1 MNKYRVITHTRTRT
15 LAIIVA
21 VVFCVLLCCVFCAC
35 NTDFLNDNSFKNDK
49 DYIEVESLRI
59 SNADIRLSPT
69 GDTSTYKLNVEV
81 LPANAT
87 NRKLT
92 YYIPSEY
99 HEFVHVSNDGV
110 ITAIKESDGK
120 TIPLTVTSTTNK
132 EATLLLSVTVERV
145 SVERMTFKTEVINLL
160 YNGEEGLVELD
171 FYPAH
176 AIDGRTVTFTSLNE
190 DVARVNAR
198 GEVSPVGVGNATIKA
213 TSTTMTGKVLNAFT
227 SVVVSYAK
235 GQYQLDVSG
244 IAQYNQVIGDFS
256 AINFTLL
263 ILGEN
268 VDPNPEIEWYVD
280 TERVLGISDSTQ
292 YTHIP
297 NATTQI
303 TYHVYAY
310 VTAYG
315 HSTVKLSSN
324 PITIFKP
331 FYGIDLNYANLS
343 DLYTSYAYGD
353 EVTFELSTGDSSST
367 VVKYDWYLSRTNGSS
382 KSIYV
387 GSTLPS
393 NRNFTCRINVAGDY
407 IMSARGVDLNGNMVN
422 QVQFEFSSEKF
433 VEGDVL
439 VAEPIVINDGLPPDS
454 YHWYIVECQENGDY
468 NDSDKVLYRDTGAQ
482 EQFTFPLEKG
492 FYRIIVTASI
502 QGKEATTKVNGEDK
516 IYSYVSSPIRVYG
529 ATEKD
534 TAVSND
540 LINIEDKVNQDFI
553 YRSVSEITDVNIEG
567 MVFDGEEVVYVEW
580 NNVPHSAFFTV
591 EITFTDGEIIILDSA
606 HPVEG
611 VTFGSNYCYIYSP
624 IATLND
630 AFSLRI
636 KQKGSLFSRTY
647 NYGIENSHG
656 VGDETHV
663 LTFDEEV
670 YQYFKPI
677 EYQGDES
684 KLSPAINTY
693 LSSIQQLEELYAYI
707 ALYAPSRSEVIT
719 KSSEIINSKVYE
731 TYVTDVYLAFDLDT
745 LPAIYTNSANTE
757 EYVAIYGEDLAKVLV
772 VLENVADNLS
782 YNVKSMAKAERK
794 GDGYTLKI
802 YLPSD
807 RTFDTVVLKPE
818 GEVAI
823 TDSLNYSSSPW
834 TDVARTFYVDNREE
848 VFVYNSEE
856 LVFVLEN
863 GYKPIPT
870 GSDDLSALYVKIKRA
885 LVSIIGD
892 EMTDYEKVLAIYDYL
907 GNNVRYNYAVIEA
920 EVEQNYDS
928 SYLEGV
934 FNTKSATCLGYA
946 KAFSAMC
953 NVLGVK
959 VITVVGDVGEESVG
973 HAWNKVY
980 LDGKWYNVDV
990 TTGSKEFNGYN
1001 GVTHS
1006 TFMLSDTA
1014 YADFMGGVTLR
1025 GNYPPA
1031 LFDYDYYLN
1040 TSYNGTTLIVD
1051 ELSDIKAILS
1061 SATVTGNYAIELV
1074 FSESVFADGDAVEE
1088 FLTSAD
1094 FGESDYITSLP
1105 VSESGRTRIVIFDIT
1120 VM

>member
-1 MNKYRVITHTRTRT
+1 MRT
-15 LAIIVA
+15 LAIVLAI
-21 VVFCVLLCCVFCAC
+21 VFCTILCCVLSAC
-35 NTDFLNDNSFKNDK
+35 NTDFMDDNSFKDDK

-59 SNADIRLSPT
+59 ANADIRLSPS
-69 GDTSTYKLNVEV
+69 GDTATYKLNVEV
-81 LPANAT
+81 VPANAT

-99 HEFVHVSNDGV
+99 HEFVTVSPEGV
-110 ITAIKESDGK
+110 LTAIKESDGK
-120 TIPLTVTSTTNK
+120 TIPLTVTSSTNK
-132 EATLLLSVTVERV
+132 EATLSLSVTVERV
-145 SVERMTFKTEVINLL
+145 SVERMYFKTEVINLL
-160 YNGEEGLVELD
+160 YNGEEGKVELE
-171 FYPAH
+171 FLPAH
-176 AIDGRTVTFTSLNE
+176 AIDGRSVTFSSLNE
-190 DVARVNAR
+190 DVARVNSR
-198 GEVSPVGVGNATIKA
+198 GEVTPVGVGNATIKA
-213 TSTTMTGKVLNAFT
+213 TSTTSTGKVLNAFT

-244 IAQYNQVIGDFS
+244 VAQYNQVIGDFS

-297 NATTQI
+297 SATTQI
-303 TYHVYAY
+303 TYNVYAY

-315 HSTVKLSSN
+315 HPTIKLASN
-324 PITIFKP
+324 PITVFKP
-331 FYGIDLNYANLS
+331 FYGIELNYANLS

-367 VVKYDWYLSRTNGSS
+367 IAKYDWYLSRTNGSS
-382 KSIYV
+382 KRVYV
-387 GSTLPS
+387 GSTLPFDK
-393 NRNFTCRINVAGDY
+393 NFTCRINVAGDY
-407 IMSARGVDLNGNMVN
+407 VMSAMGVDANGNMVN
-422 QVQFEFSSEKF
+422 QVQFEFSSEKY

-439 VAEPIVINDGLPPDS
+439 VAEPVVLNDGLPPDS

-468 NDSDKVLYRDTGAQ
+468 NDADKELYKDTGAQ
-482 EQFTFPLEKG
+482 EQFVLPLKKG
-492 FYRIIVTASI
+492 FFRIIVTASI

-516 IYSYVSSPIRVYG
+516 IYSYVSTPIRVYG

-534 TAVSND
+534 TPVASD
-540 LINIEDKVNQDFI
+540 LIDVDDKANQDFV
-553 YRSVSEITDVNIEG
+553 YRSVSEIDNVSIEG
-567 MVFDGEEVVYVEW
+567 MVFDGEEVIYLTW
-580 NNVPHSAFFTV
+580 DNVPHSAFFTV

-606 HPVEG
+606 HPVDG

-630 AFSLRI
+630 AFSVRI

-677 EYQGDES
+677 EYQGDS
-684 KLSPAINTY
+684 DKLSPVINTY
-693 LSSIQQLEELYAYI
+693 ISSIRELEELYAYI
-707 ALYAPSRSEVIT
+707 ALYAPARSEIIT

-731 TYVTDVYLAFDLDT
+731 TYSTDVYLAFNVNT
-745 LPAIYTNSANTE
+745 LPTIYTYSDKSE
-757 EYVAIYGEDLAKVLV
+757 EYLALYGEELSQVLI
-772 VLENVADNLS
+772 VLENIAENLA
-782 YNVKSMAKAERK
+782 YNVDSMVKVEQS
-794 GDGYTLKI
+794 GGGYNLKI
-802 YLPSD
+802 YLPID
-807 RTFDTVVLKPE
+807 RTFDTVVLAPE
-818 GEVAI
+818 GDADI
-823 TDSLNYSSSPW
+823 TESLNYSSSPW
-834 TDVARTFYVDNREE
+834 NDISRTFYVDNREE

-856 LVFVLEN
+856 LVFILEN

-870 GSDDLSALYVKIKRA
+870 GSDDLSALYIKIKRT
-885 LVSIIGD
+885 LISIIGD

-907 GNNVRYNYAVIEA
+907 GNSVRYNYAVLEA

-946 KAFSAMC
+946 KAFSVMC
-953 NVLGVK
+953 NVLGIK
-959 VITVVGDVGEESVG
+959 AITVVGDVGEEGVG

-980 LDGKWYNVDV
+980 LDGKWYNVDA

-1006 TFMLSDTA
+1006 TFMLSDTS
-1014 YADFMGGVTLR
+1014 YNDFMGGVKLR
-1025 GNYPPA
+1025 GSYPPA
-1031 LFDYDYYLN
+1031 LYDYDYYLN
-1040 TSYNGTTLIVD
+1040 TSYNGTALVVD
-1051 ELSDIKAILS
+1051 EISDVNAILK
-1061 SATVTGNYAIELV
+1061 SATVSGNYAIELV
-1074 FSESVFADGDAVEE
+1074 FSESAFADGDAVEE
-1088 FLTSAD
+1088 FLTNAD
-1094 FGESDYITSLP
+1094 FGENSYITSLS
-1105 VSESGRTRIVIFDIT
+1105 VSESGRTRIVVFTIN